1 MAAFGAASSGIIPTL
16 GAIWVLTKSRLG
28 PAPVPISCAFAP
40 ASRNHPEITRL
51 APLGAGRS
59 DTERWRIVIAVMVG
73 SAAGLVRQRA
83 RPRRRRRR
91 AAQAAQGPAQAA
103 PGRTP
108 NAEHTRRRVRPAQSA
123 SGAECVRPRVRLAQ
137 STPGPEHTR
146 PRAHPAQSASRK
158 QTRRE
163 SKLILNS
170 LRFTVSFSDF
180 MRRLSCFNGAVSRK
194 VLRL

>member
-123 SGAECVRPRVRLAQ
+123 SGPECVW
-137 STPGPEHTR
+137 
-146 PRAHPAQSASRK
+146 PRAHPAQSTPGAECVQKANSQGVEVDLELFTIYRELFGLYEAFIMF
-158 QTRRE
+158 QRRG
-163 SKLILNS
+163 KP
-170 LRFTVSFSDF
+170 
-180 MRRLSCFNGAVSRK
+180 
-194 VLRL
+194 